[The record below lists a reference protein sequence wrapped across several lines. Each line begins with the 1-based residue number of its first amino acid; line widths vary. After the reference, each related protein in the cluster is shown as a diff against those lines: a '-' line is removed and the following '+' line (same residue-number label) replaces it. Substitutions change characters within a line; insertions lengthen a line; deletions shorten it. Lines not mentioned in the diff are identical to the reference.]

1 MKILTYLERSENN
14 IGFLMFRKTSQLAK
28 SKVSRMSY

>member
-1 MKILTYLERSENN
+1 MKILIYLERSESN

-28 SKVSRMSY
+28 SELHPIC